1 MKNSVYSFSKLLFLL
16 VFLLAGS
23 SIFAS
28 ETVQES
34 DLSDIRS
41 DSFRAAPSKVFLPE
55 KLNEDSLLQEAEE
68 NSFSEYDLHISFSLK
83 SHFSF
88 LKKDTSKPQISASG
102 SREFLSRQIFPF
114 HFFW

>member
-28 ETVQES
+28 ETFQKRDFSEF
-34 DLSDIRS
+34 RS
-41 DSFRAAPSKVFLPE
+41 DSFRSAPSKSFLPE
-55 KLNEDSLLQEAEE
+55 KLNEDSLLQKAEE
-68 NSFSEYDLHISFSLK
+68 NSFSEYDLQSSISLK
-83 SHFSF
+83 SYFSF
-88 LKKDTSKPQISASG
+88 LKKETSKAQISAISLKVL
-102 SREFLSRQIFPF
+102 LSRHIFPF